1 LTIRELVDVIVPR
14 SSRCTLAAP
23 CVIKGR
29 RAGSI
34 APRTTTSPT
43 AYHGYRHAGRG
54 DHQRHPGARRCVRP
68 AAAAQQSPG
77 ARHPTT
83 EQLRAIAE
91 QPGTTLLIARDDRG
105 AIVGTL
111 TLIIMLTPG
120 ATFGFVEDVVVD
132 AAARRQGIGEALV
145 RECLRLAVE
154 QGASRVELHSGNH
167 RPDAIRLYRRVGFK
181 KFETNVWRFVY
192 GAPTSG

>member
-1 LTIRELVDVIVPR
+1 VAAQIEAVSSVTPELVE
-14 SSRCTLAAP
+14 AF
-23 CVIKGR
+23 
-29 RAGSI
+29 
-34 APRTTTSPT
+34 
-43 AYHGYRHAGRG
+43 
-54 DHQRHPGARRCVRP
+54 ARLLP
-68 AAAAQQSPG
+68 QQSPG
-77 ARHPTT
+77 ARHPTA

-132 AAARRQGIGEALV
+132 TAARRQGIGEALV
-145 RECLRLAVE
+145 RECLRFADE

-167 RPDAIRLYRRVGFK
+167 RPDAIRLYQRVGFR
-181 KFETNVWRFVY
+181 KFETNVWRFVPDTP
-192 GAPTSG
+192 A